1 MFLYEYE
8 GKQLFREGGL
18 PVPDG
23 GVASSIDEAIKI
35 ANEIGYPVVVKP
47 QIRGG
52 KRGKAGA
59 IRFAENDEELKKNIQ
74 DLFNLELHGEK
85 VEKVL
90 VEKKVSIKKE
100 YYLAFLL
107 DFYNRK
113 PVAVFS
119 TEGGIDIEE
128 VAKTKPEAIVRKYI
142 DPEIGVTTFVAL
154 EILNDA
160 GIKGAH
166 VKKFLK
172 VITSLWNIFKSKDL
186 FLAEINPL
194 IETQEGEVIAV
205 DARVITD
212 DNAEYRHPK
221 FVELKKKRHG
231 TESLE
236 YQAKEKG
243 VSFVVLG
250 GDIGVIGNGAGLT
263 MATCDAIYE
272 FGGKPANFLDIGGG
286 AGPERVAYAL
296 DVIRKLGDIKVI
308 LINIFGGITRAD
320 NVAKGIIEALG
331 KIGRDIPLVVRLTG
345 TNEDIGRKML
355 EEVGIKAYTNMNEA
369 VKKAVE
375 IAKGGA

>member
-8 GKQLFREGGL
+8 GKSLFREGGL

-23 GVASSIDEAIKI
+23 GVARSVDEAIKI
-35 ANEIGYPVVVKP
+35 AEEIGFPVVIKP

-59 IRFAENDEELKKNIQ
+59 IRFANNEQELKSHAEELFK
-74 DLFNLELHGEK
+74 LELHGEA
-85 VEKVL
+85 VTRVL
-90 VEKKVSIKKE
+90 VERKVNIKKE

-119 TEGGIDIEE
+119 TEGGVDIEE
-128 VAKTKPEAIVRKYI
+128 VARTKPEAIVRRYI
-142 DPEIGVTTFVAL
+142 NPEVGVTPYIAL
-154 EILNDA
+154 EILNEA
-160 GIKGAH
+160 GIKGKD
-166 VKKFLK
+166 VKRFMN
-172 VITSLWNIFKSKDL
+172 IIISLWNIFRNNDL

-194 IETQEGEVIAV
+194 IETQEGEVVAV

-212 DNAEYRHPK
+212 DNAEYRHPR
-221 FVELKKKRHG
+221 FVEIKKQRHG
-231 TESLE
+231 AESLE
-236 YQAKEKG
+236 YQAKEHG
-243 VSFVVLG
+243 VSFVVLD

-286 AGPERVAYAL
+286 AGPERVSYAL
-296 DVIRKLGDIKVI
+296 DVIKKLGDIKVI

-320 NVAKGIIEALG
+320 NVAKGIIEALD
-331 KIGRDIPLVVRLTG
+331 KIGRDVPLVVRLTG
-345 TNEDIGRKML
+345 TNEEIGRKML
-355 EEVGIKAYTNMNEA
+355 EEVGIRAYTNMNEA

-375 IAKGGA
+375 ISKGGA